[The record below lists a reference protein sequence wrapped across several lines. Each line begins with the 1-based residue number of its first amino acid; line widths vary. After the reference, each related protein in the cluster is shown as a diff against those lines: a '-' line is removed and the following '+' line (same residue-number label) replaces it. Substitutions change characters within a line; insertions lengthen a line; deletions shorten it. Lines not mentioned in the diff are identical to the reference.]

1 MKIKIN
7 NTNQFL
13 INDYI
18 NHVYALAVHH
28 KDDNTLYYVGKS
40 EITYYSLY
48 PSIKDA
54 VVFNNN
60 IRDITSFIR
69 AWFNSGTM
77 FFVNMCKL
85 NFNPMN
91 VFVVDIVPQIT
102 QLINLEIEDE
112 T

>member
-1 MKIKIN
+1 MKIEFN

-13 INDYI
+13 ANNYI

-48 PSIKDA
+48 PNIKDA
-54 VVFNNN
+54 VMFNN

-91 VFVVDIVPQIT
+91 IFVVNIVPQIT
-102 QLINLEIEDE
+102 HQINLKIEDE